1 MADLYLKAL
10 ESERRKL
17 WAECRL
23 KGLAKGTPE
32 RLRIDELDRLWRSI
46 ARDRAPKRSRGLD
59 DRPIARR
66 DRTVAKDLI
75 PCW

>member
-10 ESERRKL
+10 ESERRRL

-32 RLRIDELDRLWRSI
+32 RLRIDELDKLLREH
-46 ARDRAPKRSRGLD
+46 
-59 DRPIARR
+59 
-66 DRTVAKDLI
+66 RTGPVA
-75 PCW
+75 

>member
-23 KGLAKGTPE
+23 KGLPKGTTE
-32 RLRIDELDRLWRSI
+32 RLRIDEIDKLL
-46 ARDRAPKRSRGLD
+46 AEHK
-59 DRPIARR
+59 
-66 DRTVAKDLI
+66 AKKAG
-75 PCW
+75 

>member
-23 KGLAKGTPE
+23 KGIPRGTPE
-32 RLRIDELDRLWRSI
+32 RNRILELDEAIELH
-46 ARDRAPKRSRGLD
+46 K
-59 DRPIARR
+59 
-66 DRTVAKDLI
+66 AKKAQG
-75 PCW
+75 